1 MDGSE
6 RGVHHNIPRDM
17 LLTGIVAGI
26 LYFAVNLAMFYPSE
40 QLGLMGSGFLRFNL
54 FAYSFSFWVLGFV
67 VLSAVMHLI
76 MYPLIRSRSKGLAV
90 AGRFMVYFVIVL
102 AFLAGHAAWWA
113 YANTAPLLPDYVK
126 VQEVKTSIMWAVL
139 IAGLVGLGLSMLQ
152 TLKSRWSGGRA
163 KRVGLFALACLVYVV
178 VVNLPVDYAD
188 LGGVPEGG
196 PYPGRTRTVVFGVD
210 AGSWN
215 VVLPLVERGE
225 LPAFKALMDR
235 GTFGYFDTYGRQLTP
250 PSWAGIATG
259 KQERKHGVHDFAN
272 VSTDWKAAPIWSI
285 MSSAGKRVGVVNWE
299 CTWPPFDVTGG
310 FISKIISP
318 RAGSAHFSEEFAGYA
333 AAADS
338 ILACWEYEFPTDS
351 ERRILRAD
359 REIEQLRSIHEEVLS
374 GIDPDF
380 AAYVYYST
388 DMLQH
393 FFWKDKAP
401 GLFTGKDWVHERTD
415 PAYCEAI
422 KEGWLRADG
431 LLSDLMTTYG
441 EYANYFVVS
450 DHGARPIKRRQVQLD
465 IVALLEEL
473 GYVSTQDGEIRH
485 ESSICYPSRGGSP
498 HFEFRLDIN
507 PVEYT
512 LGAGIDRRRHEELRG
527 KIVDDLMAVRLKA
540 SGKPIFEAVRLPDK
554 VAKPDAPDISLLA
567 ARTIMEM
574 PPGGSVF
581 EAGGNEVGVERLLHF
596 HPWSGRH
603 RSRGILL
610 AAGPAIKHR
619 YSGAWTID
627 DPYTLVFRYIH
638 GIYKVVDRF
647 FGPLRRFHLVDEVTN
662 LDMTPTLLYLSELP
676 VAEDMDGRV
685 LSEIVEHDF
694 RASKPLQ
701 TVKTY
706 RMGEILDLRGDPE
719 EEQKIKERLKALG
732 YIQ

>member
-1 MDGSE
+1 MDRSKG
-6 RGVHHNIPRDM
+6 RVCHNIPRDM
-17 LLTGIVAGI
+17 FLTGTVAGI
-26 LYFAVNLAMFYPSE
+26 LYFAVNLVMFFPSE
-40 QLGLMGSGFLRFNL
+40 QLGLVRSGFLKFNL
-54 FAYSFSFWVLGFV
+54 FAYSFAFWVLAFV

-76 MYPLIRSRSKGLAV
+76 MYPLLRSRGKGLAV
-90 AGRFMVYFVIVL
+90 VGRFIVYFVMSL
-102 AFLAGHAAWWA
+102 AFLVGHATWWA
-113 YANTAPLLPDYVK
+113 YANTAPLIPSYIK

-139 IAGLVGLGLSMLQ
+139 VAGLIGLVLSLLRSM
-152 TLKSRWSGGRA
+152 RRGHSGGRA
-163 KRVGLFALACLVYVV
+163 KPAGFFALVCLIYVIV
-178 VVNLPVDYAD
+178 INLPVDYAD

-210 AGSWN
+210 AGTWN

-235 GTFGYFDTYGRQLTP
+235 GTFGYFDTYGQQYTP
-250 PSWAGIATG
+250 PSWTSIATG
-259 KQERKHGVHDFAN
+259 KQEDKHGVHDFAN

-299 CTWPPFDVTGG
+299 CTWPPFDVTGA

-318 RAGSAHFSEEFAGYA
+318 RPGSAHFSEEFAGYTGT
-333 AAADS
+333 ADS
-338 ILACWEYEFPTDS
+338 ILASWEYEVPIDS
-351 ERRILRAD
+351 RSRILRAD
-359 REIEQLRSIHEEVLS
+359 REIEQLRSIHEEVIS
-374 GIDPDF
+374 KIDPDF

-393 FFWKDKAP
+393 FFWKDMAP
-401 GLFTGKDWVHERTD
+401 ELFTGRDWAHERTD
-415 PAYCEAI
+415 PAYSEAI

-431 LLSDLMTTYG
+431 LLSDLVNTYG

-450 DHGARPIKRRQVQLD
+450 DHGARSINRRQVQLD
-465 IVALLEEL
+465 MVALLEEL
-473 GYVSTQDGEIRH
+473 GYLSTQDGEIRY
-485 ESSICYPSRGGSP
+485 ESSICYPSKSGSP

-512 LGAGIDRRRHEELRG
+512 LGAEIDWARHDALRA
-527 KIVDDLMAVRLKA
+527 KITDDLMAVRLKA
-540 SGKPIFEAVRLPDK
+540 SGKPLFQAVKLPDK

-574 PPGGSVF
+574 PPSGSVF
-581 EAGGNEVGVERLLHF
+581 EVGGDEVGFERLLHF

-603 RSRGILL
+603 RARGILL

-627 DPYTLVFRYIH
+627 DPYTRVFRYTH
-638 GIYKVVDRF
+638 GIYKVMDRF
-647 FGPLRRFHLVDEVTN
+647 FGPLQALHLVDEVTN
-662 LDMTPTLLYLSELP
+662 LDVTPTLLYMSELP

-706 RMGEILDLRGDPE
+706 RMGEILDLRGDPN